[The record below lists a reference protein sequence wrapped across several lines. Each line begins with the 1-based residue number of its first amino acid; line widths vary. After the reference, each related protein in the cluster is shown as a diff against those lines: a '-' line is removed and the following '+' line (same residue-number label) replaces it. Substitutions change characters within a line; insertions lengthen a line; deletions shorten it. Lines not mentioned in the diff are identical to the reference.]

1 MNNMPAI
8 SVLMKPSSSMCN
20 MHCDYCFYCDE
31 AQKRQQGNYGY
42 MSEQTLKNVIR
53 KTILRAEGGISY
65 AFQGGEPTLRGISFF
80 EKAVQY
86 ERQYNKGKIRID
98 NAIQT
103 NGLLIDENWCRFFR
117 DNKFLVG
124 ISLDGIRKTHDAYRH
139 DKKGNPTFDRILYSI
154 KLLERFGV
162 DYNILTVVNQK
173 VAENIEEIYQ
183 FYKRKNFKYQ
193 QYIAC
198 LEPLDEVR
206 GKNEYAISP
215 EQYGEFLSTLF
226 QMWYEDWKNGIQP
239 YIRQFENY
247 IGIVRGYRPEA
258 CEQYGKCGIHNVVEA
273 DGSVYPCDFYMLDS
287 YCIGNFNV
295 DQLDAIDA
303 ERLRAGFVQKS
314 DRLDKRCLSCEYYH
328 MCRGGC
334 HRNREYS
341 KDSDTYRNYFCE
353 SYRYLFKTC
362 MRQIKEIAGVMDK
375 IKYS

>member
-1 MNNMPAI
+1 MPAI

-31 AQKRQQGNYGY
+31 AQKREKENYGY

-53 KTILRAEGGISY
+53 KTMLRAEGGISY

-86 ERQYNKGKIRID
+86 EKQYNKGRIRVD

-103 NGLLIDENWCRFFR
+103 NGLLIDESWCRFFR
-117 DNKFLVG
+117 DNRFLVG
-124 ISLDGIRKTHDAYRH
+124 ISLDGIRETHDAYRH

-154 KLLERFGV
+154 ELLDRYGV

-198 LEPLDEVR
+198 LEPLGEMR
-206 GKNEYAISP
+206 GGNQYAIRP
-215 EQYGEFLSTLF
+215 EQYGKFLSKLF
-226 QMWYEDWKNGIQP
+226 QMWYKDWKMGELP

-247 IGIVRGYRPEA
+247 IGI
-258 CEQYGKCGIHNVVEA
+258 
-273 DGSVYPCDFYMLDS
+273 
-287 YCIGNFNV
+287 
-295 DQLDAIDA
+295 
-303 ERLRAGFVQKS
+303 LR
-314 DRLDKRCLSCEYYH
+314 
-328 MCRGGC
+328 
-334 HRNREYS
+334 
-341 KDSDTYRNYFCE
+341 
-353 SYRYLFKTC
+353 
-362 MRQIKEIAGVMDK
+362 
-375 IKYS
+375 